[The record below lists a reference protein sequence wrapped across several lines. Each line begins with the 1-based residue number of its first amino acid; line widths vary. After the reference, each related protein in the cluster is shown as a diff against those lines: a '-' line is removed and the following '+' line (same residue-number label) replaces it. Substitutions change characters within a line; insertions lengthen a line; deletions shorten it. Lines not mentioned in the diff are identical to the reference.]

1 MSARPRVAAA
11 ILAGGL
17 GTRLGGDVPKPFLPV
32 LGHPLIHYSMRV
44 FESLSEVTAI
54 RVAVPEVHAVTLE
67 RLLAPY
73 PKRAYRGWTA
83 GGATRA
89 HSALAALKALES
101 DRPDVV
107 LVHDAA
113 RPLVTREE
121 VRALLAALGDK
132 DGAILAAPPV
142 DTLWRVGGADIED
155 LVERRGTVRAF
166 TPQAFPYATLRGALE
181 KGIDEGFEGTDDAA
195 FVRRCGGTVAWVE
208 GSRWN
213 IKVTYPE
220 DLVLVEAILGGV
232 GCA

>member
-44 FESLSEVTAI
+44 FESLPEVATI
-54 RVAVPEVHAVTLE
+54 RIAVPEMHAATLE

-89 HSALAALKALES
+89 HSALAALAALEA

-113 RPLVTREE
+113 RPLITKEE
-121 VRALLAALGDK
+121 VRSLLAALEGN

-142 DTLWRVGGADIED
+142 DTLWRVEGADIED
-155 LVERRGTVRAF
+155 VVERRGTVRAF
-166 TPQAFPYATLRGALE
+166 TPQAFSYAVLREALE

-195 FVRRCGGTVAWVE
+195 YVRRRGGTVTWVQ

-220 DLVLVEAILGGV
+220 DLVLVEAVLGGG

>member
-1 MSARPRVAAA
+1 MSAHPRVAAA
-11 ILAGGL
+11 VLAGGL
-17 GTRLGGDVPKPFLPV
+17 GARLGGDVPKPFLPV
-32 LGHPLIHYSMRV
+32 LGHPLIHYSMKL
-44 FESLSEVTAI
+44 FESLPEVCAI
-54 RVAVPEVHAVTLE
+54 RVAVPEVHAATLE

-73 PKRAYRGWTA
+73 PKRAYKGWTA

-89 HSALAALKALES
+89 HSALAALKALDA

-113 RPLVTREE
+113 RPLVTKEE
-121 VRALLAALGDK
+121 VRALLAALPGK

-142 DTLWRVGGADIED
+142 DTMWRVEESDITD

-166 TPQAFPYATLRGALE
+166 TPQAFPFATLREALE

-195 FVRRCGGTVAWVE
+195 FVRRRGGTVAWVQ

-220 DLVLVEAILGGV
+220 DLVLVEAVLGGD

>member
-32 LGHPLIHYSMRV
+32 LGHPLIHYSMRI
-44 FESLSEVTAI
+44 FESLPEVASI
-54 RVAVPEVHAVTLE
+54 RVAVPEVHAATLE

-73 PKRAYRGWTA
+73 PRRAYRGWTA

-89 HSALAALKALES
+89 HSALAALRALEA

-113 RPLVTREE
+113 RPLVTKEE
-121 VRALLAALGDK
+121 VRSLLAALEGK

-142 DTLWRVGGADIED
+142 DTLWRVEGVDIGD
-155 LVERRGTVRAF
+155 VVERRGTVRAF
-166 TPQAFPYATLRGALE
+166 TPQAFSYAVLREALE

-195 FVRRCGGTVAWVE
+195 YVRRRGGIVTWVQ

-220 DLVLVEAILGGV
+220 DLVLVEAVLGGG